1 MQTDIPTVPAAT
13 FAAVGK
19 CYGPVTALDGV
30 DFEIRRGETVALLGP
45 NGAGKSTT
53 IGLLL
58 GLERPDSGRIAVLGG
73 SPEHAVA
80 SGRVAAM
87 LQEGGLPPGATVAE
101 LVDFVRQLYPRPLP
115 LGEVLELAGL
125 SDLARRRS
133 ERLSGGQAQR
143 VRFALAIAGN
153 PELAFLDE
161 PTTGMDVEARH
172 AFWDR
177 MRAFAAQGRT
187 VLFATHYLEE
197 ADAVADRVLVLQ
209 RGRVVADGPVTAIK
223 ARSRRRVVRCTLPG
237 VDSRT
242 LSRLPGVTEVS
253 LHGDSVRLTTGDAD
267 ATVRALFAAGLPVHD
282 LEVSGGGLEEA
293 FLALTGSSAAEA

>member
-1 MQTDIPTVPAAT
+1 MQTDVPTVPAAT
-13 FAAVGK
+13 FAAVAK
-19 CYGPVTALDGV
+19 RYGPVTALDGV

-73 SPEHAVA
+73 SPERAVA

-125 SDLARRRS
+125 GDLARRRS

-209 RGRVVADGPVTAIK
+209 RGRVAADGPVTAIK
-223 ARSRRRVVRCTLPG
+223 ARTSRRVVRCTLPG
-237 VDSRT
+237 AEERT
-242 LSRLPGVTEVS
+242 LGRLPGVTEVS

-267 ATVRALFAAGLPVHD
+267 ATVRALFATGLPVHD

-293 FLALTGSSAAEA
+293 FLALTGSSAAKA

>member
-1 MQTDIPTVPAAT
+1 MQTDVLTVPAAT
-13 FAAVGK
+13 FAAVAK
-19 CYGPVTALDGV
+19 RYGPVTALDGV

-73 SPEHAVA
+73 SPERAVA

-125 SDLARRRS
+125 GDLARRRS

-209 RGRVVADGPVTAIK
+209 RGRVAADGPVTAIK
-223 ARSRRRVVRCTLPG
+223 ARTSRRVVRCTLPG
-237 VDSRT
+237 AEERT
-242 LSRLPGVTEVS
+242 LGRLPGVTEVS

-267 ATVRALFAAGLPVHD
+267 ATVRALFATGLPVHD

-293 FLALTGSSAAEA
+293 FLALTGSSAAKA

>member
-1 MQTDIPTVPAAT
+1 MSFLEIDRINSY
-13 FAAVGK
+13 
-19 CYGPVTALDGV
+19 YGDSHILFDVSMRVEKADV
-30 DFEIRRGETVALLGP
+30 VALLGR

-58 GLERPDSGRIAVLGG
+58 GLERPDSGRVAVLGG
-73 SPEHAVA
+73 GPERAVA
-80 SGRVAAM
+80 AGRVAAM

-115 LGEVLELAGL
+115 LSEVLELAGL
-125 SDLARRRS
+125 TELARRRN

-143 VRFALAIAGN
+143 VRFALAIAGD

-172 AFWDR
+172 AFWER
-177 MRAFAAQGRT
+177 MRAFAAEGRT

-223 ARSRRRVVRCTLPG
+223 ARSSRRTVRCTLPG
-237 VDSRT
+237 ADPGA
-242 LSRLPGVTEVS
+242 LGGLPGVTEVS
-253 LHGDSVRLTTGDAD
+253 RHGDSVRLATTDAD
-267 ATVRALFAAGLPVHD
+267 ATVRALFASGLEVRD

-293 FLALTGSSAAEA
+293 FLALTRSSSADA

>member
-1 MQTDIPTVPAAT
+1 MQTDISTVPAAT

-19 CYGPVTALDGV
+19 RYGAVTALDGV
-30 DFEIRRGETVALLGP
+30 DFEIRRGETVTLLGP

-58 GLERPDSGRIAVLGG
+58 GLERPDSGRITVLGG
-73 SPEHAVA
+73 SPERAVA
-80 SGRVAAM
+80 AGRVAAM

-125 SDLARRRS
+125 ADLARRRT

-223 ARSRRRVVRCTLPG
+223 ARSSRRVVRCTLPG
-237 VDSRT
+237 ADSRT
-242 LSRLPGVTEVS
+242 LGRLPGVTEVA
-253 LHGDSVRLTTGDAD
+253 LHGDSVRLTTGAAD
-267 ATVRALFAAGLPVHD
+267 ATVRALFATGLPVRD
-282 LEVSGGGLEEA
+282 LEVAGGGLEEA
-293 FLALTGSSAAEA
+293 FLALTGSSSADA